1 MMIVRLRSS
10 PLILR
15 LFCGGGDDAMQ
26 LQSVSV
32 HNRPTVLNNNVY
44 IAALLCPLSVPVMSF
59 VGHCSFRSLPVTL
72 VINRINPSPHL
83 LSMMPVSQPTRQAP
97 PKLFNLFPYEI
108 INSNSASY
116 LNVATLVAAAAK
128 PNQRICPCPKCKRT
142 HYFNGSAVSPSAKG

>member
-1 MMIVRLRSS
+1 MIVRLRSS

-15 LFCGGGDDAMQ
+15 LFCGGDDNAMQ

-59 VGHCSFRSLPVTL
+59 VGHCSFRSLPPVTL
-72 VINRINPSPHL
+72 VINHINPSPHL
-83 LSMMPVSQPTRQAP
+83 LSMMPVRPAP
-97 PKLFNLFPYEI
+97 PKLFNLFPYGI

-116 LNVATLVAAAAK
+116 LNVATLFGCCCEAQ
-128 PNQRICPCPKCKRT
+128 PT
-142 HYFNGSAVSPSAKG
+142 HMPVSKV